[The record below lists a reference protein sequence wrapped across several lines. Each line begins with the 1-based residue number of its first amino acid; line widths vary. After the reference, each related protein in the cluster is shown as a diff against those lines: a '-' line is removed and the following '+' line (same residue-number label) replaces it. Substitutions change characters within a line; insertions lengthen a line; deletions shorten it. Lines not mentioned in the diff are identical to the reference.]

1 MLKTKVK
8 ASSIT
13 NLTDA
18 RYFAAWEAEWLG
30 FDFDAGSE
38 EHIPIQNMIAIKEWV
53 DGVKIVGEFGATHSA
68 DDILAAIELVGL
80 DAVQLGML
88 VETSTAMELK
98 DVSIIKE
105 FVVQNDTTEEDIAE
119 HFSNFAAC
127 TETFLLDFSKS
138 NFTWEAL
145 QKSEQITVDF
155 IKELCQEFQ
164 IIIGLDFSGDMIDEF
179 LESIIPLGIHVKGGE
194 EEKVGFKAFDVLDE
208 VFESIEIFV

>member
-38 EHIPIQNMIAIKEWV
+38 EHIPIQNMIAIKEWI
-53 DGVKIVGEFGATHSA
+53 DGVKIVGEFGATQSA
-68 DDILAAIELVGL
+68 ADIAAAIELVGL

-88 VETSTAMELK
+88 VEASTAMELK

-138 NFTWEAL
+138 NFTWEVL

-155 IKELCQEFQ
+155 IRELCQEFQ
-164 IIIGLDFSGDMIDEF
+164 IIIGLDFSGDMIDDF
-179 LESIIPLGIHVKGGE
+179 LENVIPLGIHVKGGE
-194 EEKVGFKAFDVLDE
+194 EEKVGFKSFDVLDE
-208 VFESIEIFV
+208 VFENLEIFV